1 MNSNEEI
8 TNTNTAS
15 RRKLIRGL
23 GILSMF
29 AAIAAAVRLPFIG
42 KKEVISCKPETNK
55 TMLKML
61 TQDGRLVEID
71 ASLITASKKKIS
83 NNELQNW
90 IKK

>member
-8 TNTNTAS
+8 TETNTET

-23 GILSMF
+23 GVLSMF
-29 AAIAAAVRLPFIG
+29 AAIAAAVRIPFIG

-71 ASLITASKKKIS
+71 ASLLTASKKKIS